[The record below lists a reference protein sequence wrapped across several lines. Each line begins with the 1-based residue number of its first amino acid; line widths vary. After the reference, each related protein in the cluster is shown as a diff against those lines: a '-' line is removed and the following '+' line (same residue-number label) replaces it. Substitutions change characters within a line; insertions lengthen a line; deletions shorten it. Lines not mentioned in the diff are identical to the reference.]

1 MQTFEVEIKL
11 IVHVQRA
18 GDAASPAERR
28 SVNGPLRVPPKVF
41 RVRGNVLTYVSCRR
55 GVGLGLSVI
64 KHCQMLPS
72 HRHTGAVSLIKLRW
86 HRGKPSLTRCL
97 LWTAFFLS
105 ASQPGFWAGEHLM
118 IEPEPDPS
126 KIKFYSQ
133 FCWHQQQ
140 RIGNFVDRFFV
151 QK

>member
-11 IVHVQRA
+11 IVHAQRA
-18 GDAASPAERR
+18 GDTASPAERR

-72 HRHTGAVSLIKLRW
+72 HRRSLFDQTKVAPRETVLNKMFVMD
-86 HRGKPSLTRCL
+86 G
-97 LWTAFFLS
+97 FFCERES
-105 ASQPGFWAGEHLM
+105 A
-118 IEPEPDPS
+118 
-126 KIKFYSQ
+126 
-133 FCWHQQQ
+133 
-140 RIGNFVDRFFV
+140 RFLGWRARYGS
-151 QK
+151 